1 MKQNIL
7 VYALEINKS
16 VMLRDERRKFLL
28 EYMGTKEASEKW
40 GYKQSTISAMCRD
53 GAIEGAE
60 QDAKGSPWRIP
71 VDTPNPRTQRM
82 LLKKKEKQ

>member
-1 MKQNIL
+1 M
-7 VYALEINKS
+7 
-16 VMLRDERRKFLL
+16 

-53 GAIEGAE
+53 GVIESAE

-71 VDTPNPRTQRM
+71 VDTPNPRTQR
-82 LLKKKEKQ
+82 LKMKHTKKEC

>member
-1 MKQNIL
+1 M
-7 VYALEINKS
+7 
-16 VMLRDERRKFLL
+16 